1 MKKVVEKRKD
11 IAFYIKMF
19 PLKMHPGAYEKAKA
33 IVCEKSLTLLDDA
46 FEKKQ
51 LPKPKCETTVIDENL
66 KLAEKLGITG
76 APTLIMPDGKVI
88 QGYKEADALIELVGN
103 VISP

>member
-1 MKKVVEKRKD
+1 MKKVITERKD

-19 PLKMHPGAYEKAKA
+19 PLKIHPGAYDKSKA
-33 IVCEKSLTLLDDA
+33 IVCEKSLSLLESA

-51 LPKPKCETTVIDENL
+51 IPAPKCKTSVVDENI

-76 APTLIMPDGKVI
+76 APSLVMPDGRVI
-88 QGYKEADALIELVGN
+88 TGYKDAIALKGLIDKK
-103 VISP
+103 

>member
-1 MKKVVEKRKD
+1 MKKVITERKD

-19 PLKMHPGAYEKAKA
+19 PLKIHPGAYDKSKA
-33 IVCEKSLTLLDDA
+33 IVCENSLTLLESA

-51 LPKPKCETTVIDENL
+51 IPAPKCKTSVVDENI

-76 APTLIMPDGKVI
+76 APSLVMPDGRVI
-88 QGYKEADALIELVGN
+88 TGYKDAVALKGLIDKK
-103 VISP
+103 